1 MEGIW
6 LTKMDIKG
14 LKIFDPTVNGDDR
27 GFLVETFR
35 QTNINK
41 KFVQHNHS
49 RSEKGVL
56 RGLHFQS
63 SPGQAKLVRCSRG
76 KIFDVAVDLRKQ
88 SPTFSQWFGII
99 LDDEKHRQLFI
110 PEGFAH
116 GFYVMSDIA
125 DVSYLLSTY
134 YDAEKEKSIFWDDPD
149 IGIIWPT
156 GDKKVSYRDEKAP
169 MLSEIKG
176 GLDID

>member
-1 MEGIW
+1 
-6 LTKMDIKG
+6 MDISGIKVFEPKTN
-14 LKIFDPTVNGDDR
+14 LDDR

-63 SPGQAKLVRCSRG
+63 APGQAKLVRCSRG
-76 KIFDVAVDLRKQ
+76 KIFDVAVDLRKT
-88 SPTFSQWFGII
+88 SKTFGQWFGII
-99 LDDEKHRQLFI
+99 LDDEMHRQLYI

-125 DVSYLLSTY
+125 DVSYLLSSY
-134 YDAEKEKSIFWDDPD
+134 YIEDKEKSLAWDDKE
-149 IGIIWPT
+149 IGILWPS
-156 GDKKVSYRDEKAP
+156 GEKIISERDRKAP
-169 MLSEIKG
+169 KLSEIKKE
-176 GLDID
+176 LDID

>member
-1 MEGIW
+1 MENIE
-6 LTKMDIKG
+6 KIKG
-14 LKIFDPTVNGDDR
+14 LKVFEPKVNGDER

-88 SPTFSQWFGII
+88 SKTFGDWFGII
-99 LDDEKHRQLFI
+99 LDDENHKQLFI

-134 YDAEKEKSIFWDDPD
+134 YNEEKEKSVFWNDPQ
-149 IGIIWPT
+149 IGIMWPS
-156 GDKKVSYRDEKAP
+156 GDKKLSDRDIKAP
-169 MLSEIKG
+169 KLFEIEG
-176 GLDID
+176 DLDID